1 MLGDPVVTNPISW
14 LFGECSLDLTL
25 GAPAAEGSPF
35 QPKPEIKHLFREP
48 EARPPQVQIFDTCF
62 PSDIYNLQHADQLNM
77 KDIQFESAFT
87 YWFRKMYVF

>member
-62 PSDIYNLQHADQLNM
+62 SLDIYIWLVTYF
-77 KDIQFESAFT
+77 QFESAFT
-87 YWFRKMYVF
+87 YWSMKR